1 MVETM
6 DSFGLD
12 GLCRVKRVRPPH
24 AATPHH
30 ASHDIGQGVVSRPR
44 ALYSS
49 CGALVLVEVAV
60 VNGCFLVHGPRPLIE
75 APIEMALRLA
85 LSRGSGY
92 GVVGAA

>member
-1 MVETM
+1 
-6 DSFGLD
+6 
-12 GLCRVKRVRPPH
+12 
-24 AATPHH
+24 
-30 ASHDIGQGVVSRPR
+30 
-44 ALYSS
+44 
-49 CGALVLVEVAV
+49 VLVEVAV